1 MYSLVLDCVTFE
13 GSGRNSTQCYPRGRI
28 GTGQRLETGRDGE
41 GRVGTSPSNE
51 RAVLARFAKSETT
64 SSRPRSFKK
73 GLIMLG
79 GAALSQLTF
88 FFFFFF
94 FSPVFGGGR
103 GVRSDFSPLKS

>member
-1 MYSLVLDCVTFE
+1 MRAQGEIALSVTLGGE
-13 GSGRNSTQCYPRGRI
+13 LARGSDLRQDEMGN
-28 GTGQRLETGRDGE
+28 GE

-88 FFFFFF
+88 FFFFLQYL
-94 FSPVFGGGR
+94 
-103 GVRSDFSPLKS
+103 GVGEE

>member
-51 RAVLARFAKSETT
+51 RAVLARFAKSET

-88 FFFFFF
+88 FFFFFLQYL
-94 FSPVFGGGR
+94 
-103 GVRSDFSPLKS
+103 GVGEE